1 MASDSLRMIVFLV
14 PLVII
19 VWSLI
24 ALTLFSMWTENL
36 EDHLPGGII
45 WLSLGIIGFSSVLV
59 LLAA

>member
-24 ALTLFSMWTENL
+24 ALSLFSMWTENL
-36 EDHLPGGII
+36 EDHVPRGIV
-45 WLSLGIIGFSSVLV
+45 WLSLRIIGFSSVLV